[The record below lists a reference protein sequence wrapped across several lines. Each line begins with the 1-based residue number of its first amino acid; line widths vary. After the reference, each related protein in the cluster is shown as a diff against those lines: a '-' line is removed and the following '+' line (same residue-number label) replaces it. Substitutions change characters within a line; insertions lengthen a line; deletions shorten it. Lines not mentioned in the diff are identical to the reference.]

1 MGVCDIGNFK
11 SSLHCVYGAI
21 FQLIQLIILVNWD
34 VLCCGDRLCHG
45 LELNVATAPT
55 NTASSRTQ
63 HHIMAVTN
71 LPSESEIR
79 NCGIETIQRTNNI

>member
-11 SSLHCVYGAI
+11 SSLHCVCGAI

-34 VLCCGDRLCHG
+34 VHCYGDRLCHG

-55 NTASSRTQ
+55 NTAS
-63 HHIMAVTN
+63 
-71 LPSESEIR
+71 
-79 NCGIETIQRTNNI
+79 